1 MSSVSV
7 RTPTAPVT
15 PVAQTTWTAFT
26 ILACGLFVVLGIVT
40 TLLGPIL
47 PFLTA
52 RWSISSAQAGTLF
65 SWQFVTSTIGT
76 LVSGWAMSRRGFK
89 FPALLGTVL
98 CLVGVAALAD
108 ASWTLGRYAVACYGF
123 GLGVALPAINLAVA
137 EANPAKRAGSVSLL
151 NFSWGVGAIVGPRL
165 LRATHSLDS
174 FLLLTAIMLAAG
186 LGAAAITTMPPRIK
200 TRIEGISRPR
210 DARPL
215 WGVTA
220 LLALSMFLFCGVEN
234 AIAGWASSLA
244 LPSFSN
250 AYAATNANVAFWTCF
265 LLARALAPVALRLL
279 SEAKLLVV
287 SIVLGALGTV
297 VFFLFAHPAIILL
310 ACGLA
315 GFGIGPGFPL
325 LIERVSEAIGA
336 ERPQATI
343 CFAFA
348 GLGAATLPTLM
359 GMIGARFEEPR
370 VELAIPLL
378 ALLLVLPATR
388 WIAPYRNVSRSR
400 VRLDP

>member
-1 MSSVSV
+1 M
-7 RTPTAPVT
+7 
-15 PVAQTTWTAFT
+15 
-26 ILACGLFVVLGIVT
+26 ACALFVVLGIVT
-40 TLLGPIL
+40 TMLGPIL

-76 LVSGWAMSRRGFK
+76 LMSGAAISKRGFK
-89 FPALLGTVL
+89 FPVLLGTAL
-98 CLVGVAALAD
+98 CLVGVLVLPD
-108 ASWTLGRYAVACYGF
+108 ANWTLGRYAVACYGF

-137 EANPAKRAGSVSLL
+137 EANPGKRAGSVSLL
-151 NFSWGVGAIVGPRL
+151 NFCWGVGAIACPRL
-165 LRATHSLDS
+165 LRATHSLNL
-174 FLLLTAIMLAAG
+174 FLLWTGIMLAGG
-186 LGAAAITTMPPRIK
+186 LVAAAIFALPPRTKI
-200 TRIEGISRPR
+200 RIEAISRLR
-210 DARPL
+210 EAKPL
-215 WGVTA
+215 WGVTT

-250 AYAATNANVAFWTCF
+250 AYAATNANVAFWTFF
-265 LLARALAPVALRLL
+265 LLARALAPVALRLV
-279 SEAKLLVV
+279 SEAKLLIV
-287 SIVLGALGTV
+287 SVVLGVCGTL
-297 VFFLFAHPAIILL
+297 VFFLFARPAIILL

-325 LIERVSEAIGA
+325 LIDRVSEAIGA
-336 ERPQATI
+336 ERPAATI

-370 VELAIPLL
+370 VELVVPLL
-378 ALLLVLPATR
+378 ALLLVLPASR
-388 WIAPYRNVSRSR
+388 WIAPYRNQRR
-400 VRLDP
+400 G